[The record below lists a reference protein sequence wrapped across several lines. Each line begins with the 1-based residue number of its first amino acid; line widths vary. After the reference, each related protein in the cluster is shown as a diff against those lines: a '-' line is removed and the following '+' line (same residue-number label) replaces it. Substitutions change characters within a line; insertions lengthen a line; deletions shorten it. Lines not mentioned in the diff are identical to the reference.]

1 MLSGMAGH
9 VFISYSHADAGY
21 VQRLA
26 AELEAAGVPVWF
38 DRNLGPGAGWS
49 FEIEDWLRTS
59 AAVVPV
65 VSDMSSRSQWV
76 DREIDFAQELGTP
89 ILPIYLGGTV
99 PPRLRAYQHEDGAGG
114 RLPSAEFLR
123 LLAGLSARARA
134 TPPPAPVLTAPDWV
148 ALEDD
153 ERVLL
158 VARGRP
164 SFQWSFLLFLLA
176 FALLPFIPVGYQP
189 LSVGAVLSR
198 LSFPVL
204 AVTMLVVGGLPRRH
218 GVPVCVTDRYVHV
231 HRNRRA
237 VMAHSLR
244 IYGSVTLSHLDP
256 ATGTARVRFH
266 PRSTRRALI
275 VYDVPHAAEF
285 VALIQRMIDADPVRG
300 HQAHPLGR
308 DTR

>member
-1 MLSGMAGH
+1 MAGH

-26 AELEAAGVPVWF
+26 AQLEAAGVPVWF
-38 DRNLGPGAGWS
+38 DRDLGPGTEWS
-49 FEIEDWLRTS
+49 FEIEDRLRTS

-65 VSDMSSRSQWV
+65 VSDASSQSQWV

-89 ILPIYLGGTV
+89 ILPIYVGGTV
-99 PPRLRAYQHEDGAGG
+99 PPRLRSYQHEDGSGG
-114 RLPSAEFLR
+114 RLPSAEFLHR
-123 LLAGLSARARA
+123 LAALSTLARA
-134 TPPPAPVLTAPDWV
+134 TPPPAHALTTPDWV
-148 ALEDD
+148 TLEDG

-164 SFQWSFLLFLLA
+164 SLQWSFLLFLLV
-176 FALLPFIPVGYQP
+176 FALLPFVPVGSHT
-189 LSVGAVLSR
+189 LSAWAVLSQ

-204 AVTMLVVGGLPRRH
+204 AVMMLFVGGLPRRD

-237 VMAHSLR
+237 VVAHSLR

-256 ATGTARVRFH
+256 ATGKARVRLQQ
-266 PRSTRRALI
+266 RSTRPALI
-275 VYDVPHAAEF
+275 LYDAPHAAEF
-285 VALIQRMIDADPVRG
+285 VALMQGMIDTDLVRG
-300 HQAHPLGR
+300 DQAQPLGR